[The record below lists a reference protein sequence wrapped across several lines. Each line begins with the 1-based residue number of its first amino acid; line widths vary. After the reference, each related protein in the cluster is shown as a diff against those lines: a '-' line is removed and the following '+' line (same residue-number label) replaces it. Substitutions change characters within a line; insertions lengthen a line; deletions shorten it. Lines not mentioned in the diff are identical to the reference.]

1 MSSCLRSLLNMFF
14 LPVSVPPAWIV
25 PSGPSCRSV
34 PVSTD
39 TQQRLPHSNHRN
51 CEQWLPH
58 QCLPPRHEPH
68 GTAPAGK
75 VLCGLRTSSRIRST
89 KTAGS
94 LNLIC
99 SLRCTRNS
107 VSNVE
112 PYTPREKS
120 KIWVSTRTWPCSS
133 NVGFVPTLV
142 TEGST
147 GSPSTEL
154 RVT

>member
-58 QCLPPRHEPH
+58 QCLPPRMS
-68 GTAPAGK
+68 
-75 VLCGLRTSSRIRST
+75 TSST
-89 KTAGS
+89 W
-94 LNLIC
+94 
-99 SLRCTRNS
+99 
-107 VSNVE
+107 
-112 PYTPREKS
+112 TPRNHPRGQ
-120 KIWVSTRTWPCSS
+120 STLRPPVHPCLLYTSDAADDLLC
-133 NVGFVPTLV
+133 VDLG
-142 TEGST
+142 G
-147 GSPSTEL
+147 
-154 RVT
+154 RRIIKKKKRKK

>member
-39 TQQRLPHSNHRN
+39 TQQ
-51 CEQWLPH
+51 WLPH

-75 VLCGLRTSSRIRST
+75 VLCGLPYILTDPVYQNRRIIELDLLSQMHQKLRLQRRTVH
-89 KTAGS
+89 TA
-94 LNLIC
+94 
-99 SLRCTRNS
+99 
-107 VSNVE
+107 
-112 PYTPREKS
+112 
-120 KIWVSTRTWPCSS
+120 
-133 NVGFVPTLV
+133 
-142 TEGST
+142 
-147 GSPSTEL
+147 
-154 RVT
+154 